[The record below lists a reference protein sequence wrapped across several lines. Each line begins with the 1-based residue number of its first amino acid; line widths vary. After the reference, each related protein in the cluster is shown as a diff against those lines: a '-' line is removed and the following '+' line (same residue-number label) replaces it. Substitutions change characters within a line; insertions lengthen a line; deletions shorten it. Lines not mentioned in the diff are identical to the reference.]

1 MTTATAASGT
11 QDLGAQGEIAFQ
23 ARLYTDPNPTRRGLH
38 LDRRAWVETVA
49 APHVGPGRTALE
61 VGIGCGVF
69 TRFLAER
76 GATVTA
82 IDINQAF
89 LDGVA
94 GVAGITTINA
104 DATRP
109 LPIAPVDFALCSEVL
124 EHVPS
129 DRSLA
134 MLHSLHAALK
144 PGGHLLLTTPQRFA
158 TVELMARLFRI
169 PLVLALARRI
179 YGTAE
184 ELGHINLLTQAQ
196 LGEQLA
202 AAGFEIIRHDR
213 FGFYL
218 PVIAEFGGTAGRT
231 LLRGIERLIRPIP
244 GLRGLIWTQAYL
256 LRRPNP
262 SPA

>member
-1 MTTATAASGT
+1 MTTAAR
-11 QDLGAQGEIAFQ
+11 DLGAQNLGVQGEIAFQ

-38 LDRRAWVETVA
+38 LDRRAWVEAVA
-49 APHVGPGRTALE
+49 APHVGTGRTALE

-89 LDGVA
+89 LDGVE
-94 GVAGITTINA
+94 GVVGITTLNA
-104 DATRP
+104 DATWP
-109 LPIAPVDFALCSEVL
+109 LPVGPVDFALCSEVL
-124 EHVPS
+124 EHVPP

-134 MLHSLHAALK
+134 MLQSLYGALK
-144 PGGHLLLTTPQRFA
+144 PGGYLLLTTPQRFA

-184 ELGHINLLTQAQ
+184 ELGHINLLTHAQ

-202 AAGFEIIRHDR
+202 ATGFLIIKQDR

-218 PVIAEFGGTAGRT
+218 PVIAEFGGTSGRA
-231 LLRGIERLIRPIP
+231 LLRGIERVIRSIP

-256 LRRPNP
+256 LRRPFGAP
-262 SPA
+262 T